1 MGSMREKTIKRVN
14 FLGKTMRTYMF
25 SLMPFYGYILAKLCT
40 LIPDDD
46 TRTAYTDGR
55 DIYYSPKFL
64 ADKTDGQIN
73 FVILHEMY
81 HIVFCHRT
89 RAKKYGDDFNNRVYN
104 IACDYVVNYE
114 IYYLKQ
120 SGALRDSYKA
130 IEVEILEYCLMM
142 GGVDNPTDISNR
154 SAEEIYEE
162 LMEKYKNCQV
172 KLENNPMRDLNK
184 KGNGQY
190 SSPSSLSE
198 EACREIENEVNKVV
212 KEAALSC
219 GGGKGLGP
227 GMARRLSM
235 INKKTNIRWDRYL
248 CKFLSSRISDEVSYD
263 SPNRKYIP
271 YDLILPGTGSM
282 EDCLNDIFLFF
293 DTSGSMSEDEIT
305 EILRNAYTI
314 ASNFNCTVSFAG
326 WQIEIED
333 VHLNVKPENIQKE
346 LVSFKYS
353 SGDTDVSCVFDYIE
367 KNKVKS
373 TAVIIFTDGYFT
385 IPTVPKR
392 ITRKC
397 LIALS
402 DTNSYDRRLETL
414 GKVVSYKE

>member
-1 MGSMREKTIKRVN
+1 
-14 FLGKTMRTYMF
+14 
-25 SLMPFYGYILAKLCT
+25 
-40 LIPDDD
+40 
-46 TRTAYTDGR
+46 
-55 DIYYSPKFL
+55 
-64 ADKTDGQIN
+64 
-73 FVILHEMY
+73 
-81 HIVFCHRT
+81 
-89 RAKKYGDDFNNRVYN
+89 
-104 IACDYVVNYE
+104 
-114 IYYLKQ
+114 
-120 SGALRDSYKA
+120 
-130 IEVEILEYCLMM
+130 
-142 GGVDNPTDISNR
+142 
-154 SAEEIYEE
+154 
-162 LMEKYKNCQV
+162 
-172 KLENNPMRDLNK
+172 
-184 KGNGQY
+184 
-190 SSPSSLSE
+190 
-198 EACREIENEVNKVV
+198 
-212 KEAALSC
+212 
-219 GGGKGLGP
+219 
-227 GMARRLSM
+227 
-235 INKKTNIRWDRYL
+235 
-248 CKFLSSRISDEVSYD
+248 
-263 SPNRKYIP
+263 
-271 YDLILPGTGSM
+271 M

-326 WQIEIED
+326 WQNEIED

-353 SGDTDVSCVFDYIE
+353 SGGTDVSCVFDYIE